1 VNRKGGEALMVA
13 ERSMPWEKTK
23 FWRAGEYTLLV
34 DSCTTAEGVTYSK
47 GDTVRLDDQ
56 QATRLG
62 NAGTIASPGGVL
74 AVKAR
79 VESGQGSRRDEYLY
93 RMWELVGEWED

>member
-1 VNRKGGEALMVA
+1 MVA
-13 ERSMPWEKTK
+13 ERSMPWQTPKI
-23 FWRAGEYTLLV
+23 WLAGEYTLLA
-34 DSCTTAEGVTYSK
+34 DSHTTKEGVTYAK
-47 GDTVRLDDQ
+47 GDTLRLDER

-62 NAGTIASPGGVL
+62 NAGTIASPGGVQ

-79 VESGQGSRRDEYLY
+79 VESGQASRRDEYLY